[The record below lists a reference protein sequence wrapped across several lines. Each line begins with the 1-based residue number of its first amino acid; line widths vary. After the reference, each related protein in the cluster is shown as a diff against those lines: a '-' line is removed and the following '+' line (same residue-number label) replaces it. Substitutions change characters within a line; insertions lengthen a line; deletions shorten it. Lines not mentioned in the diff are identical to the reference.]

1 MIFFKEWLK
10 AGNDYLLSENKQE
23 IVGLGTPKVIADILY
38 KKFGK
43 VSFQIAKWEKDF
55 FLGEDTEA
63 FIKSNPNI
71 SGGSWNWWTYSHKN
85 SYKKEPSLTDLVLL
99 YNSTTDRESYLKA
112 YKHVIGEDYDES
124 EYTID
129 EYVLKE
135 NRDVY
140 RKRIESNYLDKVFFS
155 NSIIQD
161 IINKK
166 ILDLSPYKNLSFNAA
181 QDKYDKKNIFS
192 LSPPLKIYNNG
203 WKWINVGKKCN
214 LLGKMM
220 RNCGSVGAMSSDKD
234 KTMIALFDKG
244 NKPHVVVTYSPNEKR
259 ISGDQGHHVTEVKE
273 KYGDYVLDLANFLG
287 VAFDTEQTKSKLLK
301 IKSILRD
308 KFLSV
313 EKISKEDDYYKIIF
327 KNGKEYYSDSRS
339 ILSIDDLIEGAY
351 ILKNSDEEEEE
362 EDAVMPA
369 NIFRKPIENRAA
381 NKPSIQDV
389 RNVFVY
395 QNQVIRLNPKIRYI
409 PLNNMAV

>member
-38 KKFGK
+38 EKFGN
-43 VSFQIAKWEKDF
+43 VSFQIAKWEKDYF
-55 FLGEDTEA
+55 HGEDTET
-63 FIKSNPNI
+63 FIKSNPNR
-71 SGGSWNWWTYSHKN
+71 SGGSWTWWTHSHTN
-85 SYKKEPSLTDLVLL
+85 SYKQGHSLTDFVLL

-112 YKHVIGEDYDES
+112 YKHVNGEEYDES
-124 EYTID
+124 DDPID

-135 NRDVY
+135 NRDFY
-140 RKRIESNYLDKVFFS
+140 RKRIESDYLDKGFFTH
-155 NSIIQD
+155 SIIQD
-161 IINKK
+161 IMNKK
-166 ILDLSPYKNLSFNAA
+166 LLDLSPYKNLSFDAA
-181 QDKYDKKNIFS
+181 QDKYDKKNMFS
-192 LSPPLKIYNNG
+192 LSDPLKIYSNG

-220 RNCGSVGAMSSDKD
+220 KNCGSAGVMSLDND
-234 KTMIALFDKG
+234 RTMIALFDKG
-244 NKPHVVVTYSPNEKR
+244 NKPHAVVTYSPNQKR
-259 ISGDQGHHVTEVKE
+259 ISGDQGLAGTEVKE

-287 VAFDTEQTKSKLLK
+287 VTFDTEQTKSKLLK

-351 ILKNSDEEEEE
+351 ILKNSDEEEE
-362 EDAVMPA
+362 DDVMPA
-369 NIFRKPIENRAA
+369 NIFRKPIENRST